1 MTDPRH
7 LESSLAEMD
16 RKLRE
21 LQRELDLLSRPPQEE
36 EEEEPPP
43 TPPPSPPS
51 VSAAGAIEEAAA
63 RVDELGRR
71 IDALADLRKE
81 LDIAASAL
89 REEQRQAASREP
101 SQ

>member
-1 MTDPRH
+1 VTDPRH

-36 EEEEPPP
+36 EEPPP

-51 VSAAGAIEEAAA
+51 VSAAGAIEQAAA

>member
-1 MTDPRH
+1 
-7 LESSLAEMD
+7 MD

-36 EEEEPPP
+36 EEPPP

-51 VSAAGAIEEAAA
+51 VSAAGAIEQAAA

>member
-36 EEEEPPP
+36 EPPP

-71 IDALADLRKE
+71 IDTLADLRKE

>member
-36 EEEEPPP
+36 EEPPP

-51 VSAAGAIEEAAA
+51 VSAAGAIEQAAA

>member
-21 LQRELDLLSRPPQEE
+21 LQRELDLLSRPPQ